1 MILALWP
8 GLDAVRYRFWR
19 DWPQER
25 DDLADDILARIAI
38 GIRYLDVASVQKVAA
53 TLIMN
58 TERDI
63 RRAFLKRKSQRRVE
77 LPMLDGTYETAAPG
91 RDHDAD
97 DVGTWR
103 DRLLPILG
111 RETDFLLR
119 IIILGETQTQAGA
132 ADGLTPDAARKRHQR
147 AVKKLAALQ
156 NNSADLSHSDP
167 PIGL

>member
-1 MILALWP
+1 
-8 GLDAVRYRFWR
+8 
-19 DWPQER
+19 
-25 DDLADDILARIAI
+25 
-38 GIRYLDVASVQKVAA
+38 
-53 TLIMN
+53 
-58 TERDI
+58 
-63 RRAFLKRKSQRRVE
+63 
-77 LPMLDGTYETAAPG
+77 MLDGTYETAAPG